1 MRVGLFTDAYL
12 PDING
17 VVSSVQ
23 TLKESLEKIG
33 HTVYVVSN
41 HKGTS
46 IEMEDHVLRLP
57 GIELKGFYGYKM
69 SSPIQFEVEKY
80 IRKMNLDVIHVQTE
94 AGIGIFARHMAKT
107 LQLPLVYTYHT
118 MYEDYTH
125 YLNPMGLKSID
136 NVEKKIIAYIS
147 SFLGNG
153 AQAVIAPSEKT
164 RAVLQ
169 SYGVKTPIYVVPTG
183 LDIEAFN
190 REKLDQ
196 DRVNHIRGEYGLTE
210 DDHVV
215 VFVGRIAKEK
225 MIDMLIEAV
234 SYVTDEKIKLIIV
247 GGGVDDEFYH
257 DVMKKFKVE
266 DKVIFAGRKPKED
279 IPYYYAAFDCFA
291 SASTTE
297 TQGMTYIEALA
308 TGLCVFGRRDPV
320 LDELVFEDQ
329 TGYYFDDAKEL
340 SQKLDYF
347 FKKSPEERISMR
359 EACIEKTS
367 PYKTSTFAHKA
378 HAVYQQALSDYK
390 LCYTVEGIQFEG
402 DFVKLSLYREFGK
415 EIKRLVIP
423 PNEFFDMKLEIG
435 TKVDSYVVDS
445 YESLQDYYQVFSK
458 CKQHIL
464 RNDYTSTELLHYC
477 IQKQGLLEDEAEV
490 LVETFK
496 KRGWIDDEKYALN
509 KAEYW
514 HSSGYGK
521 REIQDKLRKKGIS
534 DALIERAL
542 QDLDQDTERLNAEK
556 LAKKLS
562 ANVKEKSRKL
572 REQRIVNKLIQ
583 KGYDYS
589 IAQETAE
596 HLDFSD
602 SDDEAVLL
610 AYRKAQRLY
619 KNEENDVDYR
629 RKIRKYLRTQGFE
642 SSLIDDIMED

>member
-1 MRVGLFTDAYL
+1 MRIGLFTDAYL

-33 HTVYVVSN
+33 HTVYVISN
-41 HKGTS
+41 HRGTS
-46 IEMEDHVLRLP
+46 IEMDDHVLRLP

-69 SSPIQFEVEKY
+69 SSPIQFEAEKFV
-80 IRKMNLDVIHVQTE
+80 RKMNLDVIHVQTE

-125 YLNPMGLKSID
+125 YLNPLNSKTVSV
-136 NVEKKIIAYIS
+136 VEKKIIGMVS
-147 SFLGNG
+147 SFLGNS

-164 RAVLQ
+164 KQVLL
-169 SYGVKTPIYVVPTG
+169 SYGVNTPIYVVPTG

-190 REKLDQ
+190 RDKLDME
-196 DRVNHIRGEYGLTE
+196 RVGHIREEYGLTD

-234 SYVTDEKIKLIIV
+234 SYVADEKIKLVIV
-247 GGGVDDEFYH
+247 GGGVDDEFYR

-320 LDELVFEDQ
+320 LDELVFEDK
-329 TGYYFDDAKEL
+329 TGYFFDNAKEL
-340 SQKLDYF
+340 AEKFDYF
-347 FKKSPEERISMR
+347 FKKSKEEREAMR
-359 EACIEKTS
+359 DACVEKTS

-390 LCYTVEGIQFEG
+390 MCYTVEGIQFE
-402 DFVKLSLYREFGK
+402 DEFVKLSLYREFGK
-415 EIKRLVIP
+415 EVKRLVIS

-435 TKVDSYVVDS
+435 TKLDSYVVDS
-445 YESLQDYYQVFSK
+445 YESLQDYYMAFAK
-458 CKQHIL
+458 CKEHVF
-464 RNDYTSTELLHYC
+464 RKDYTSYELYQYC
-477 IQKQGLLEDEAEV
+477 IRKQNLLEDEASV
-490 LVETFK
+490 IVESFK
-496 KRGWIDDEKYALN
+496 KRKWIDDEKYAME

-514 HSSGYGK
+514 HSNGFSK
-521 REIQDKLRKKGIS
+521 REIEAKLVKKGIAS
-534 DALIERAL
+534 EYVEAAISSLGEEIEL
-542 QDLDQDTERLNAEK
+542 LNAEK
-556 LAKKLS
+556 LALKLS
-562 ANVKEKSRKL
+562 ANVKEKSETL
-572 REQRIVNKLIQ
+572 REQSIVNKLIQ
-583 KGYDYS
+583 KGYDSTIAREAAHNIDYLEGNEES
-589 IAQETAE
+589 I
-596 HLDFSD
+596 
-602 SDDEAVLL
+602 LL

-619 KNEENDVDYR
+619 NGEENDTLRYN
-629 RKIRKYLRTQGFE
+629 KIKRYLFAQGYSASQIE
-642 SSLIDDIMED
+642 DIMEE